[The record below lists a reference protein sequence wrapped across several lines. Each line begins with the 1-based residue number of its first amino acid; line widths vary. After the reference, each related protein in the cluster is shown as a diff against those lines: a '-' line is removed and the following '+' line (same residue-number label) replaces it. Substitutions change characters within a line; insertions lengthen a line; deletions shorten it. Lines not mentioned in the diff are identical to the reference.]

1 MILNGAAFGENH
13 GKDDVVDL
21 LYLYTGIGALFIVLA
36 VPLVRRLVGPN
47 HWYGFRVPQTLN
59 DRDVWYEANAYA
71 GKGLLWLGVVLV
83 SVAVVL
89 YWVPGVGAR
98 EYKATCTGVLMVGI
112 VVNLIQSFRF
122 LGTLRK

>member
-1 MILNGAAFGENH
+1 M
-13 GKDDVVDL
+13 VDL
-21 LYLYTGIGALFIVLA
+21 FYLYTGIGALFVVLA

-71 GKGLLWLGVVLV
+71 GKGLLWLGVALV

-89 YWVPGVGAR
+89 YWVPGLSPR
-98 EYKATCTGVLMVGI
+98 DYKASCTGVLLVGI
-112 VVNLIQSFRF
+112 VVIQSFRF

>member
-1 MILNGAAFGENH
+1 MTH
-13 GKDDVVDL
+13 L
-21 LYLYTGIGALFIVLA
+21 LYLYTGVGALFVVLA
-36 VPLVRRLVGPN
+36 VPLVRRSVGPN
-47 HWYGFRVPQTLN
+47 QLYGFRVRQTLN

-89 YWVPGVGAR
+89 YWVPGVSPR
-98 EYKATCTGVLMVGI
+98 EYKATCMGVVMVGI
-112 VVNLIQSFRF
+112 LVNLIQSFRF